1 MFSRYSVMDV
11 LYKNNTTILIERF
24 IFYKNKIQ
32 KYKMITVSFWKI
44 TLALQLYKNK
54 KKLQIKLMP

>member
-1 MFSRYSVMDV
+1 MDV

-44 TLALQLYKNK
+44 TLVLQLYKNK